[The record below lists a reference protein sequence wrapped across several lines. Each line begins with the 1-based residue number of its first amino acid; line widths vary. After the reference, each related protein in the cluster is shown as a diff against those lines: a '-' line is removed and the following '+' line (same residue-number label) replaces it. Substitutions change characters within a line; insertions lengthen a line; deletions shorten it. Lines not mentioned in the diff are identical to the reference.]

1 MNGLEGRMSHSRI
14 DIATIRRGQIVE
26 AAIAVIAEQGLPN
39 LSLSEIEKKTG
50 MKRGHLTYY
59 FKTKEDILLAVFD
72 RMLQLMFERNR
83 ADPEFSGGQA
93 GFWERFR
100 ILLERLVLRPPAN
113 PEFACL
119 QYTFL
124 AQMGHREDFRQRL
137 AGLYEQWRGFMA
149 HDLTAELARCPD
161 APRVDPRTLSSL
173 LQGVLHGTT
182 MQLAVDPHAFSCEE
196 MVRLCLDVVRRY
208 LEPPARPAKKTSRPP
223 AAAGTNG
230 AAQPRRRERPS

>member
-1 MNGLEGRMSHSRI
+1 MASSRI
-14 DIATIRRGQIVE
+14 DIASIRRTQIVE

-72 RMLQLMFERNR
+72 RMIQLMRERNR
-83 ADPEFSGGQA
+83 ADGDFCSEQA

-100 ILLERLVLRPPAN
+100 ILLERLVLGHPEH

-124 AQMGHREDFRQRL
+124 SQMGHREDFRQRV
-137 AGLYEQWRGFMA
+137 ARLYEEWRGYMA
-149 HDLTAELARCPD
+149 EDLARELARCTD

-173 LQGVLHGTT
+173 VQGILHGIL
-182 MQLAVDPHAFSCEE
+182 MQLAADPAAFSREE
-196 MVRLCLDVVRRY
+196 MVRLCLDIIRSY
-208 LEPPARPAKKTSRPP
+208 LEPRKKSSRST
-223 AAAGTNG
+223 AAAGPNG
-230 AAQPRRRERPS
+230 AAQPRRRERLS